1 MTLTSNI
8 FVEETCV
15 RRLYEKG
22 NEVLSSVY
30 NYMKLNLLHINIKK
44 CCFIHFRPSRA
55 KEEVENDE
63 NILTLN
69 NVVIKKVQEAK
80 FLGVIIDYQL
90 NWKTHTQSLNSKLK
104 CEVGK
109 LCRIRHIVP
118 KKYYKDL
125 YHTLFESHMGFGIS
139 VWGGISNNRLE
150 PLFKTQKKC
159 IRILFGDREAYL
171 EKFKTCARTRPF
183 DEQRL
188 GVDFYKKEHSK
199 PLFKNQKLLTV
210 HNLYKYT
217 CLLELF
223 KINKLEEPL
232 SLYSSFNRSPR
243 REDYFITSQPSSQF
257 IYQSSYMWNSCRQ
270 TSSKISFNNKFKK
283 ILKTALQELQFKH
296 DTLDWCELNFATNE
310 LKF

>member
-1 MTLTSNI
+1 
-8 FVEETCV
+8 
-15 RRLYEKG
+15 
-22 NEVLSSVY
+22 
-30 NYMKLNLLHINIKK
+30 
-44 CCFIHFRPSRA
+44 
-55 KEEVENDE
+55 
-63 NILTLN
+63 
-69 NVVIKKVQEAK
+69 
-80 FLGVIIDYQL
+80 
-90 NWKTHTQSLNSKLK
+90 
-104 CEVGK
+104 
-109 LCRIRHIVP
+109 
-118 KKYYKDL
+118 
-125 YHTLFESHMGFGIS
+125 MGFGIS

-188 GVDFYKKEHSK
+188 VVDFYKKEHSK

-243 REDYFITSQPSSQF
+243 REDYFITTQPSSQF
-257 IYQSSYMWNSCRQ
+257 IYQSSFMWNSCRQ
-270 TSSKISFNNKFKK
+270 TSSKITFNTPTNGFKK